1 MFVLLARVHSW
12 FVKLSHSSLEPPCKH
27 GSGAHITSLTD
38 VFHQVHQRGH
48 LAMYSVETERT
59 AEFEK
64 KNSLFLKAEPQVNVT
79 NASVTVTTQFK

>member
-27 GSGAHITSLTD
+27 GSGAHITSLAD
-38 VFHQVHQRGH
+38 VFHQVHQQRGH
-48 LAMYSVETERT
+48 LPIYSVETERT

-64 KNSLFLKAEPQVNVT
+64 KFTVSENRVT
-79 NASVTVTTQFK
+79 RERHKRFHYSHHTV